1 MIKICSDSTC
11 DLSQEIVDRY
21 GITIIPLHILLD
33 DKEYRDREEITQ
45 KEIFEWADANKTTPK
60 TSAVS
65 YTDAET
71 VLKPFVDSGDEVI
84 LFTISGFFSTTYNV
98 FNMVA
103 EDLEASDKIHVVDS
117 MNLSTGIGL
126 LVVEAAEMAAEGYS
140 SEEILKEIE
149 RLKPKVRSSFVIDT
163 LTYLQRGGRCS
174 SLAALTGGVLRI
186 HPKIIV
192 KDGKME
198 VSKKY
203 RGQIKTVVMDYV
215 KDMHYALLGARR
227 QRVFVTHTSEDRE
240 LIEEVKS
247 YIDDLG
253 YFEEIFETQ
262 AGGVISSHCGP
273 GTLGVLF
280 IEG

>member
-1 MIKICSDSTC
+1 MIRICSDSTC
-11 DLSQEIVDRY
+11 DLSDEIVGKY

-33 DKEYRDREEITQ
+33 QKEYRDRVEITQ
-45 KEIFEWADANKTTPK
+45 DEIFEWADKNKKTPK

-65 YTDAET
+65 VPDATSVISPMLEA
-71 VLKPFVDSGDEVI
+71 GDEI
-84 LFTISGFFSTTYNV
+84 IIFSISSLMSTTVNIL
-98 FNMVA
+98 NMVA
-103 EDLEASDKIHVVDS
+103 EDLDAADRVHVVDS

-126 LVVEAAEMAAEGYS
+126 LVVEAAEMAKEGLTAEQ
-140 SEEILKEIE
+140 ILKEIE
-149 RLKPKVRSSFVIDT
+149 RLKPRVRASFVIDT
-163 LTYLQRGGRCS
+163 LTYLARGGRCS
-174 SLAALTGGVLRI
+174 SVAALTGGVLRI

-203 RGQIKTVVMDYV
+203 RGQIKKAVMDYV
-215 KDMHYALLGARR
+215 KDMHYALLGARP
-227 QRVFVTHTSEDRE
+227 QRVFITHTCRE
-240 LIEEVKS
+240 REIIEEVRAYLES
-247 YIDDLG
+247 LD
-253 YFEEIFETQ
+253 YFDEILETH

>member
-1 MIKICSDSTC
+1 MIRICSDSTC
-11 DLSQEIVDRY
+11 DLSDEIVERY

-33 DKEYRDREEITQ
+33 DKEYRDRVEITQ
-45 KEIFEWADANKTTPK
+45 QEIFEWADKNKKTPK

-65 YTDAET
+65 VPDATAVISPMLEA
-71 VLKPFVDSGDEVI
+71 GDEVI
-84 LFTISGFFSTTYNV
+84 IFTISSLMSTTLNI

-103 EDLEASDKIHVVDS
+103 EDLDATDRVHVVDS
-117 MNLSTGIGL
+117 LNLSTGIGL
-126 LVVEAAEMAAEGYS
+126 LVVEAAAMAKEGFAADD
-140 SEEILKEIE
+140 ILKEIE
-149 RLKPKVRSSFVIDT
+149 RLRPKVRASFVIDT
-163 LTYLQRGGRCS
+163 LTYLARGGRCS
-174 SLAALTGGVLRI
+174 SVAALTGGVLRI

-203 RGQIKTVVMDYV
+203 RGQIRTVVMDYV
-215 KDMHYALLGARR
+215 KDMHYALMGARP
-227 QRVFVTHTSEDRE
+227 QRVFVTHTSSNRQIVED
-240 LIEEVKS
+240 VKS
-247 YIDDLG
+247 FLKDLD
-253 YFEEIFETQ
+253 YFDEILETQ